1 MSDTTLFDIKEK
13 LDILVKASF
22 GVPSTSD
29 KKEWSDEFV
38 EGFNKGVKGSD
49 ILLEEIPENPDFTDI
64 TKIRQASD
72 LGLQNSDFVGY
83 SIVNSSIANCSIVDD
98 STGVVRRI
106 QGLKLDRC
114 DGIGTNNYSWT
125 KKNASGNNVLFDS
138 LQFNYKMNTDING
151 NVNKPYQYYLFTE
164 QSGDSTIPEGNSGG
178 NWVYD
183 VNTGILLFADVENLN
198 NGEDKFK
205 IGDSNKPVITVFV
218 YIGKKG
224 IANLEISDISGAST
238 NTSNLSTRIN
248 TNASNID
255 TLESQFTTL
264 NSTVSDLSTNKIYI
278 STWKVTAVTGEYKF
292 TGPGNLSDTSNPEIY
307 LVRGQQYKFS
317 VNVSGHPFRIQT
329 QTGTSGNEYGT
340 GVNNNGI
347 QIGDITF
354 DVPMNAPSR
363 LYYQCTLHENM
374 NGPIFIGDKIYDLSQ
389 NLSTFETNTATN
401 FTTVNNRVDGLDV
414 SLNNLNTNLRSHI
427 DNVVSGLD
435 IKDSVKY
442 ASSEDIGISGFD
454 TTNGQIDGNTLSDGD
469 RILLVGQTD
478 KTQNG
483 IYKRSGTQLVR
494 TDDFDSTENVSG
506 GAFCF
511 VEGGN
516 TNSGKGFVLT
526 NTGAITIG
534 STPLDFTQFSDTG
547 LADGAVTTAKLDDDA
562 VTAAKLASNAVLTT
576 NIENGNITTLK
587 IADGAVT
594 EGKLAETY
602 IKQGTSSQRN
612 IAVDGNLIPSSNQT
626 YSLGSAGNA
635 WGDIYVS
642 NNTIYFDQGAN
653 EDEIAIGI
661 SKTDLGNDEEYSLNL
676 KIKGRNDNNFKNIK
690 LGKGKINKNNRQATD
705 DAFVGKFTELEDSN
719 IHSLTGISGNF
730 IIVSDDKINAVT
742 PSDVRTRI
750 SVKSNDQFD
759 ASFSQVNTRIDNIN
773 TSLTVKQV
781 SNTAAN
787 NQTHADISTISFDND
802 SGFNVTNTST
812 TGEVKISLGS
822 HWKTIQID
830 GTDKLTPSGEESL
843 NLVNGTGINIEGDST
858 ASTQSLTFSLNA
870 SIKDLT
876 DTPSALGS
884 AGQILKVNSTGN
896 SLVFEDLPSGGSSTF
911 TDLTDT
917 PSALGSAGQVLKVNS
932 AGNAL
937 VFEDSTSG
945 SGSSN
950 FIGLT
955 DTPVNFTGQAGK
967 FLKVNSAA
975 DALIFTDA
983 PSGGSGGSGGDGI
996 KVVPSSASNTLE
1008 EPVNY
1013 PTANTGSGKEGEIIY
1028 DASKNKFYGATNS
1041 KEDGQTGGTV
1051 AFRPLG
1057 YSFFAENMEGQPP
1070 APAQDS
1076 FFFFLTSKT
1085 IVIKWTNPTQFET
1098 GLTGPKGTTSMPLDN
1113 LSPIVTAPD
1122 STTGGQIWF
1131 PIVNRIMI
1139 QIKNLDDNTYE
1150 TWGTRT
1156 SPISNSMI
1164 VNGRVICEKAK
1175 IIPPASNT
1183 VSNSSYYFGPRYNYG
1198 SYSGVQIRGN
1208 NDRVYKLKDFA
1219 NSIILYK
1226 NKSIPDNLE
1235 GTDTNQS
1242 NLVDKRIYSAKQ
1254 GTDNANEQYTL
1265 PDSENGFEIS
1275 IWLENQ
1281 YDSNNMT
1288 ESDFNI
1294 VKLTRM
1300 NRIMD
1305 ENGNEV
1311 TSSSSNGLKNQ
1322 IGQPIRFL
1330 TVDPPTKIRV
1340 ADYGSTDGFHVKLKR
1355 IPSTTIHYLEC
1366 IIPQDAV
1373 NSSTL
1378 LNEDNIKVEST
1389 QSAGQENEVYFK
1401 GYFIEYQTIEAD
1413 TNAIKSL
1420 SQLAT
1425 EFNNNG
1431 TSWTFVNFE
1440 TFSSNTISFNDER
1453 SNDTDSNKTMAT
1465 DTEAELGTV
1474 IYPSG
1479 TNNDDD
1485 RGFISASTLR

>member
-38 EGFNKGVKGSD
+38 ERFNKGVKGSD

-83 SIVNSSIANCSIVDD
+83 SINNSSIANCSIVDD
-98 STGVVRRI
+98 TTRRVRRI

-114 DGIGTNNYSWT
+114 DGIGSNNYSWT

-138 LQFNYKMNTDING
+138 LQFNYKMNTDDNG
-151 NVNKPYQYYLFTE
+151 NVVKPYQYYLFTE
-164 QSGDSTIPEGNSGG
+164 QSLQSGGSTIPEGNSGG

-198 NGEDKFK
+198 NGDDKFK
-205 IGDSNKPVITVFV
+205 IGDSNKPVITVYV

-238 NTSNLSTRIN
+238 NTSNLNSRID
-248 TNASNID
+248 TNESNIA
-255 TLESQFTTL
+255 TLESQLSTL
-264 NSTVSDLSTNKIYI
+264 DSTVSDLSTNKIYI
-278 STWKVTAVTGEYKF
+278 STWKVTAVTGAYKF
-292 TGPGNLSDTSNPEIY
+292 TGPGNLSDTSNPDIY

-329 QTGTSGNEYGT
+329 QTGTSSAYAYET
-340 GVNNNGI
+340 GVNGNGTET
-347 QIGDITF
+347 GDITF
-354 DVPMNAPSR
+354 DVPMDAPSR
-363 LYYQCTLHENM
+363 LYYQCTRHEGM
-374 NGPIFIGDKIYDLSQ
+374 HGPIFIGDKIYDLSQ

-401 FTTVNNRVDGLDV
+401 FTTVNQRVDDLDV

-442 ASSEDIGISGFD
+442 ASSEDIDITGFD
-454 TTNGQIDGNTLSDGD
+454 TTNGQIDGNTLSEGD
-469 RILLVGQTD
+469 RILLVDQTD
-478 KTQNG
+478 KTENG

-494 TDDFDSTENVSG
+494 TNDFNSTENVSG

-511 VEGGN
+511 VEGGA

-526 NTGAITIG
+526 NTGTITIG
-534 STPLDFTQFSDTG
+534 TTLLDFTQFSETG
-547 LADGAVTTAKLDDDA
+547 LADGAVTAAKLAAGAVTEDKLGTDSVVTVKIKDGAVTTAKLDDGAVTTAKLDDGAVTTAKLDDGA
-562 VTAAKLASNAVLTT
+562 VTAAKLASNAVLST
-576 NIENGNITTLK
+576 NIEDGNVTTAKL
-587 IADGAVT
+587 ADGAVT
-594 EGKLAETY
+594 AAKLAETY
-602 IKQGTSSQRN
+602 IKQGTSLQTN
-612 IAVDGNLIPSSNQT
+612 ISVDGNLIPSNTT
-626 YSLGSAGNA
+626 YTLGSAGNP
-635 WGDIYVS
+635 WKDIFVS

-690 LGKGKINKNNRQATD
+690 LGKGKINKNSRQATN

-719 IHSLTGISGNF
+719 VHSLTGISGNF

-750 SVKSNDQFD
+750 SVKSNDQID

-781 SNTAAN
+781 SSTVAN

-802 SGFNVTNTST
+802 AGFNVTNPS

-858 ASTQSLTFSLNA
+858 ASTQKLTFSLNA

-884 AGQILKVNSTGN
+884 AGQILKVNDAEDG
-896 SLVFEDLPSGGSSTF
+896 LVFEDLPSGGSSTF

-945 SGSSN
+945 
-950 FIGLT
+950 
-955 DTPVNFTGQAGK
+955 
-967 FLKVNSAA
+967 
-975 DALIFTDA
+975 
-983 PSGGSGGSGGDGI
+983 GSGGSGGDGI

-1013 PTANTGSGKEGEIIY
+1013 PTANTGTGTGKEGEIIY

-1139 QIKNLDDNTYE
+1139 RIKNLDNDTYE

-1156 SPISNSMI
+1156 SPIQ
-1164 VNGRVICEKAK
+1164 
-1175 IIPPASNT
+1175 
-1183 VSNSSYYFGPRYNYG
+1183 YYQMGELY
-1198 SYSGVQIRGN
+1198 VK
-1208 NDRVYKLKDFA
+1208 KL
-1219 NSIILYK
+1219 I
-1226 NKSIPDNLE
+1226 
-1235 GTDTNQS
+1235 
-1242 NLVDKRIYSAKQ
+1242 
-1254 GTDNANEQYTL
+1254 
-1265 PDSENGFEIS
+1265 
-1275 IWLENQ
+1275 
-1281 YDSNNMT
+1281 
-1288 ESDFNI
+1288 
-1294 VKLTRM
+1294 
-1300 NRIMD
+1300 
-1305 ENGNEV
+1305 
-1311 TSSSSNGLKNQ
+1311 
-1322 IGQPIRFL
+1322 
-1330 TVDPPTKIRV
+1330 
-1340 ADYGSTDGFHVKLKR
+1340 
-1355 IPSTTIHYLEC
+1355 
-1366 IIPQDAV
+1366 
-1373 NSSTL
+1373 
-1378 LNEDNIKVEST
+1378 
-1389 QSAGQENEVYFK
+1389 
-1401 GYFIEYQTIEAD
+1401 
-1413 TNAIKSL
+1413 
-1420 SQLAT
+1420 
-1425 EFNNNG
+1425 
-1431 TSWTFVNFE
+1431 
-1440 TFSSNTISFNDER
+1440 
-1453 SNDTDSNKTMAT
+1453 
-1465 DTEAELGTV
+1465 
-1474 IYPSG
+1474 
-1479 TNNDDD
+1479 
-1485 RGFISASTLR
+1485 

>member
-38 EGFNKGVKGSD
+38 ERFNKGVKGSD
-49 ILLEEIPENPDFTDI
+49 ILLEEIPENPDFTDT

-72 LGLQNSDFVGY
+72 LGLQTEDFVGY
-83 SIVNSSIANCSIVDD
+83 SFDNSSIANCSIVDD
-98 STGVVRRI
+98 TTGRVRRI

-151 NVNKPYQYYLFTE
+151 NVVKPYQYYVFTE

-205 IGDSNKPVITVFV
+205 IGDSNKPVITVYV

-238 NTSNLSTRIN
+238 NTSNLSSRID
-248 TNASNID
+248 TNESNID

-264 NSTVSDLSTNKIYI
+264 DSTVS
-278 STWKVTAVTGEYKF
+278 
-292 TGPGNLSDTSNPEIY
+292 
-307 LVRGQQYKFS
+307 
-317 VNVSGHPFRIQT
+317 
-329 QTGTSGNEYGT
+329 
-340 GVNNNGI
+340 
-347 QIGDITF
+347 
-354 DVPMNAPSR
+354 
-363 LYYQCTLHENM
+363 
-374 NGPIFIGDKIYDLSQ
+374 DLSQ

-401 FTTVNNRVDGLDV
+401 FTNVNERVDNLDI

-442 ASSEDIGISGFD
+442 ASSENIGISGFD
-454 TTNGQIDGNTLSDGD
+454 MTNGQIDGNTLSEGD

-511 VEGGN
+511 VEDGN

-526 NTGAITIG
+526 NTGTITIG
-534 STPLDFTQFSDTG
+534 TTLLDFTQFSDTG
-547 LADGAVTTAKLDDDA
+547 LADGAVTTAKLDDGA
-562 VTAAKLASNAVLTT
+562 VTAAKLASNAVLST
-576 NIENGNITTLK
+576 NIEDGNVTTLK

-602 IKQGTSSQRN
+602 IKQGTSSLRN
-612 IAVDGNLIPSSNQT
+612 ITVDGNLIPSNGT
-626 YSLGSAGNA
+626 YTLGSAGNP
-635 WGDIYVS
+635 WKDIFVS
-642 NNTIYFDQGAN
+642 NNTIYFDQGGVDQ
-653 EDEIAIGI
+653 DEIAIGI
-661 SKTDLGNDEEYSLNL
+661 SKTDIGNDEEYSLNL

-690 LGKGKINKNNRQATD
+690 LGKGKINKTTKTATD
-705 DAFVGKFTELEDSN
+705 DAVVGKFTDLEDSN
-719 IHSLTGISGNF
+719 VHSLTGISGNF
-730 IIVSDDKINAVT
+730 IIVSNDKINAVT

-750 SVKSNDQFD
+750 SVKSNDQID

-802 SGFNVTNTST
+802 AGFNVTNPS

-843 NLVNGTGINIEGDST
+843 NLVNGRGINITGDSGT
-858 ASTQSLTFSLNA
+858 NPQSLTFSLHA

-884 AGQILKVNSTGN
+884 AGQILKVNDA
-896 SLVFEDLPSGGSSTF
+896 EDGLEFANMASGGSSTF
-911 TDLTDT
+911 IGLTDT
-917 PSALGSAGQVLKVNS
+917 PSALGSAGQVLKVNNT
-932 AGNAL
+932 GDAL
-937 VFEDSTSG
+937 EFVDSTSG
-945 SGSSN
+945 SGNGSSN

-955 DTPVNFTGQAGK
+955 DTPVDFTGQAGK

-996 KVVPSSASNTLE
+996 KVIPSSASTTLE
-1008 EPVNY
+1008 DPVTY
-1013 PTANTGSGKEGEIIY
+1013 PTANTGTGKEGEIIY

-1076 FFFFLTSKT
+1076 FFFF
-1085 IVIKWTNPTQFET
+1085 
-1098 GLTGPKGTTSMPLDN
+1098 
-1113 LSPIVTAPD
+1113 
-1122 STTGGQIWF
+1122 
-1131 PIVNRIMI
+1131 
-1139 QIKNLDDNTYE
+1139 
-1150 TWGTRT
+1150 
-1156 SPISNSMI
+1156 
-1164 VNGRVICEKAK
+1164 
-1175 IIPPASNT
+1175 
-1183 VSNSSYYFGPRYNYG
+1183 
-1198 SYSGVQIRGN
+1198 
-1208 NDRVYKLKDFA
+1208 
-1219 NSIILYK
+1219 
-1226 NKSIPDNLE
+1226 
-1235 GTDTNQS
+1235 
-1242 NLVDKRIYSAKQ
+1242 
-1254 GTDNANEQYTL
+1254 
-1265 PDSENGFEIS
+1265 
-1275 IWLENQ
+1275 
-1281 YDSNNMT
+1281 
-1288 ESDFNI
+1288 
-1294 VKLTRM
+1294 
-1300 NRIMD
+1300 
-1305 ENGNEV
+1305 
-1311 TSSSSNGLKNQ
+1311 
-1322 IGQPIRFL
+1322 
-1330 TVDPPTKIRV
+1330 
-1340 ADYGSTDGFHVKLKR
+1340 
-1355 IPSTTIHYLEC
+1355 
-1366 IIPQDAV
+1366 
-1373 NSSTL
+1373 
-1378 LNEDNIKVEST
+1378 
-1389 QSAGQENEVYFK
+1389 
-1401 GYFIEYQTIEAD
+1401 
-1413 TNAIKSL
+1413 
-1420 SQLAT
+1420 
-1425 EFNNNG
+1425 
-1431 TSWTFVNFE
+1431 
-1440 TFSSNTISFNDER
+1440 
-1453 SNDTDSNKTMAT
+1453 
-1465 DTEAELGTV
+1465 
-1474 IYPSG
+1474 
-1479 TNNDDD
+1479 
-1485 RGFISASTLR
+1485 